1 VFHIEQSS
9 SVRRLRP
16 LVLRAG
22 IAITLSSVS
31 ALAGD
36 FTMTILTGDANS
48 GINSGLTYTAVA
60 DFFGPGTRTLP
71 VH

>member
-1 VFHIEQSS
+1 
-9 SVRRLRP
+9 
-16 LVLRAG
+16 VLRAG